1 MDFNFFREL
10 VSKEKIRFIDDDFNL
25 DLSYITEKVIAM
37 AYPAEGLESVYRN
50 KITDVS
56 AFLKKYHK

>member
-25 DLSYITEKVIAM
+25 DLSYITPRVIAM
-37 AYPAEGLESVYRN
+37 AYPAEGLESVY
-50 KITDVS
+50 
-56 AFLKKYHK
+56 